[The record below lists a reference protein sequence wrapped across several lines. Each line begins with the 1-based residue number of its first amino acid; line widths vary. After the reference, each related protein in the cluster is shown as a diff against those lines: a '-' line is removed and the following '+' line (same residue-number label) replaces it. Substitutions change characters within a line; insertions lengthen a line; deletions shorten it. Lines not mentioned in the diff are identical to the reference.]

1 MAIPARALRS
11 ILRPVAA
18 AASGGAPLHPS
29 PCYRCSFSTSAAS
42 NNIFTPSP
50 TQPTPRTHSPSSHRR
65 AFHSTPSRLS
75 QPQHNP
81 YEVLGVNKS
90 ASPAEIKKAY
100 YGLAKKYHPDTNKD
114 PKAREKFVEI
124 QHAYEILSD
133 SKKRENFDT
142 YGTAEPAE
150 PGPGGFDPR
159 TAGAGFS
166 GFGGSGFEANF
177 SFEDIFRG
185 FEGFGDFANAAG
197 RRRGSPFRQN
207 EILVGD
213 NIEVSATITFMESA
227 KGTKKTIQIRPIV
240 TCSSCN
246 GNGLKPGAKRKT
258 CGRCGGTGT
267 RLHFLPGGFHMAST
281 CDTCGGSG
289 TIISYSD
296 ACSTCRG
303 RGVCEERRAVTVEI
317 PPGVEDGMRFP
328 VAGEG
333 NAPAIAELLGQDG
346 AYKPHTTR
354 GDAIVHIR
362 VLPHQAFS
370 RKGMDILHTASIPMT
385 TAVLGGTVKIPTL
398 DGEVEIKVPTGTNSG
413 EKIILSGMGM
423 PQVGGR
429 RKGDMKVEFKVQMP
443 KALTVNQRML
453 MEALADE
460 MRDKGAKRI
469 MGGVH
474 AEGAGEGVGEG
485 EGGKKDG
492 ILGGLKGLFSRLTHH
507 GHEDA
512 GSGSTSGASGSGTS
526 EFDRQSGE
534 EEKKASGSGS

>member
-1 MAIPARALRS
+1 MAIPARAFRSSVS
-11 ILRPVAA
+11 ILRPAAA
-18 AASGGAPLHPS
+18 AASGAPLHLS
-29 PCYRCSFSTSAAS
+29 PCHRCSFSTSAAS
-42 NNIFTPSP
+42 NNIFIQSP
-50 TQPTPRTHSPSSHRR
+50 TQPTPRTHSTYSHRR
-65 AFHSTPSRLS
+65 AFHSTPSHLS

-114 PKAREKFVEI
+114 PRAREKFVEI
-124 QHAYEILSD
+124 QHAYEILND
-133 SKKRENFDT
+133 SKKRENFDMH
-142 YGTAEPAE
+142 GTAEQGPAA
-150 PGPGGFDPR
+150 GFDPR
-159 TAGAGFS
+159 SAGAGFS

-177 SFEDIFRG
+177 SFDDLFRG
-185 FEGFGDFANAAG
+185 FEGFGDFANVAG
-197 RRRGSPFRQN
+197 RRRGSPFRPN
-207 EILVGD
+207 EILVGE

-246 GNGLKPGAKRKT
+246 GNGLKAGAKRKT

-281 CDTCGGSG
+281 CDTCGGIG
-289 TIISYSD
+289 ATISHSD

-303 RGVCEERRAVTVEI
+303 RGVHEERRTVTMEI
-317 PPGVEDGMRFP
+317 PPGVEDGMRLP
-328 VAGEG
+328 ITGEG
-333 NAPAIAELLGQDG
+333 NAPVIAELLGQDD
-346 AYKPHTTR
+346 AYKPQTMR

-370 RKGMDILHTASIPMT
+370 RKGMDILYTASIPMT
-385 TAVLGGTVKIPTL
+385 TAALGGTVKIPTL

-413 EKIILSGMGM
+413 ERIILSGMGM
-423 PQVGGR
+423 PQIGDVLGGR

-453 MEALADE
+453 LEALADE

-469 MGGVH
+469 MGVGLEEMKAGKEGGEGGVH
-474 AEGAGEGVGEG
+474 AEGAGEGEG
-485 EGGKKDG
+485 EGRMGSWG
-492 ILGGLKGLFSRLTHH
+492 VEGLI
-507 GHEDA
+507 
-512 GSGSTSGASGSGTS
+512 
-526 EFDRQSGE
+526 
-534 EEKKASGSGS
+534 